1 MARAIPVALT
11 DIDRRLLKQCLT
23 RAPGAWKDFV
33 DRFIGL
39 FVHVIRHTAHS
50 RSIKITNDDI
60 DDYCSEVFLKLIE
73 HDYAV
78 LRRFREQ
85 CSLATYLAVVSR
97 RIVVKEMIRRRKAEA
112 WGHVDAHGA
121 ALESAGE
128 VIPNASIET
137 VEEIA
142 VLLEHLSQPDAQI
155 VRKFHLEGKTYREI
169 SAEVGVP
176 ENSIGPTLTRAR
188 EKLKQLRVGAEA

>member
-1 MARAIPVALT
+1 MALT

-39 FVHVIRHTAHS
+39 FVHVIRHTAHV
-50 RSIKITNDDI
+50 RSIRISSDDV
-60 DDYCSEVFLKLIE
+60 DDLCSEVFVRLIE
-73 HDYAV
+73 NDFAI

-85 CSLATYLAVVSR
+85 CSLATYLTVVSR
-97 RIVVKEMIRRRKAEA
+97 RIVVKEIIRRRKAEA
-112 WGHVDAHGA
+112 WGHVDVHGA
-121 ALESAGE
+121 AIEAAGDSKNS
-128 VIPNASIET
+128 IPTIDTN
-137 VEEIA
+137 EEIA
-142 VLLEHLSQPDAQI
+142 LLLDHLPQPDAQI

-169 SAEVGVP
+169 STEVGVP

-188 EKLKQLRVGAEA
+188 EKLKQLRVAVE

>member
-1 MARAIPVALT
+1 MALT

-33 DRFIGL
+33 DRFVGL
-39 FVHVIRHTAHS
+39 FVHVIRHTAHV
-50 RSIKITNDDI
+50 RSIRITSDDV
-60 DDYCSEVFLKLIE
+60 DDLCSEVFVRLIE
-73 HDYAV
+73 NDYAV

-85 CSLATYLAVVSR
+85 CSLATYLTVVSR
-97 RIVVKEMIRRRKAEA
+97 RSVVKEMIRRRKAEA

-121 ALESAGE
+121 AIEAAGDSKT
-128 VIPNASIET
+128 IPNSDS

-142 VLLEHLSQPDAQI
+142 LLLDHLPQPDAQI

-169 SAEVGVP
+169 SSEVGVP

-188 EKLKQLRVGAEA
+188 EKLKQMRVVVE

>member
-1 MARAIPVALT
+1 MALT
-11 DIDRRLLKQCLT
+11 DIDRRLLKQCLA

-33 DRFIGL
+33 DRFVGL
-39 FVHVIRHTAHS
+39 FVHVIRHTAHA
-50 RSIKITNDDI
+50 RSIKIGSDDL
-60 DDYCSEVFLKLIE
+60 DDLCSEVFVRLID
-73 HDYAV
+73 HDFAI

-85 CSLATYLAVVSR
+85 SSLATYLTVVAR

-128 VIPNASIET
+128 SMPIASSES

-142 VLLEHLSQPDAQI
+142 LLLENLPTQDAQI

-169 SAEVGVP
+169 SAELGIS
-176 ENSIGPTLTRAR
+176 ENSVGPTLTRAR
-188 EKLKQLRVGAEA
+188 EKLKQLRVGVD

>member
-1 MARAIPVALT
+1 MALT

-73 HDYAV
+73 HDYVV

-85 CSLATYLAVVSR
+85 CSLATYLSVVAR

-121 ALESAGE
+121 ALESAAKRFRM
-128 VIPNASIET
+128 P
-137 VEEIA
+137 
-142 VLLEHLSQPDAQI
+142 
-155 VRKFHLEGKTYREI
+155 
-169 SAEVGVP
+169 
-176 ENSIGPTLTRAR
+176 
-188 EKLKQLRVGAEA
+188 QLRPSKRSPFCSSTFPSRTPRSFGSFIWRGRPTARSAPRLRCRRTRSGRR